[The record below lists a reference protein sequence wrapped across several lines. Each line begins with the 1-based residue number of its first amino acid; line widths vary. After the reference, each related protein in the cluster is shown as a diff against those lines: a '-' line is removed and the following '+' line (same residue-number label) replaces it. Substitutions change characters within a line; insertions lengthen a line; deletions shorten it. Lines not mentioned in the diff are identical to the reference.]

1 MVRHPAILAS
11 LLTIAAGCGGSN
23 GGSGTPNAP
32 TPTPANRSPTI
43 TSVAVNPAAG
53 ISTLTTHSF
62 SVVAND
68 PDGDALTYTWDFGN
82 DTGSNAASA
91 TVTYN
96 NANTRTYQATVTV
109 RDSKGATATGN
120 VSVTSATI
128 AGSFAGFLQNIRVT
142 AQLTQYLGGLV
153 NGSWQFPDLG
163 ITGEVG
169 PSGEPG
175 KIHADGQFELR
186 FKVRVGS
193 FDDFY
198 YRGSMD
204 PTGQRLTGTLQ
215 GSGFSGQYMQLERQ

>member
-1 MVRHPAILAS
+1 MRRLALFVS
-11 LLTIAAGCGGSN
+11 VLTMGAGCGGSS
-23 GGSGTPNAP
+23 GGNGTPNAP
-32 TPTPANRSPTI
+32 TPPPANRPPNI
-43 TSVAVNPAAG
+43 TSVTVSPAAG

-68 PDGDALTYTWDFGN
+68 PDGDAITYNWDFGN
-82 DTGSNAASA
+82 DTGSDAPSA

-96 NANTRTYQATVTV
+96 NANTRSYQATIMV
-109 RDSKGATATGN
+109 RDSKGATTTGN

-128 AGSFAGFLQNIRVT
+128 AGSFAGSLQNIRVT
-142 AQLTQYLGGLV
+142 AQLTQYVGGLV
-153 NGSWQFPDLG
+153 DGSWQFPDFG
-163 ITGEVG
+163 ISGEVG

-175 KIHADGQFELR
+175 KIHANGQFELR

-215 GSGFSGQYMQLERQ
+215 GSGFNGQFMQLERQ